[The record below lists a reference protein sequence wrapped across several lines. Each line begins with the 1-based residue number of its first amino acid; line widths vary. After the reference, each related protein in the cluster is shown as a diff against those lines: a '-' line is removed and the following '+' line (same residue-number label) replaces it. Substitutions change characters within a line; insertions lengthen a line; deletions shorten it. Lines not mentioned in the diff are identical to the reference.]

1 MKRRTFRAGGKNY
14 KKKKAKYKK
23 KRGKHLKPFMSKP
36 RKGKPIKKKFG
47 ITIRRRKRPSVII
60 SQPRK
65 RRYTINVGRRRPH
78 VQSISYSDRSVFSS
92 GTGMKPKYMRKAMV
106 KEQVDDR
113 YKGAFMLQDNDRVML
128 GRYPN

>member
-1 MKRRTFRAGGKNY
+1 MKRKTFRAGGKNY

-23 KRGKHLKPFMSKP
+23 KKGKHLKPFMSKA

-47 ITIRRRKRPSVII
+47 ITIRRKRPSVII

-65 RRYTINVGRRRPH
+65 RRYTINVARKRPH

-106 KEQVDDR
+106 QHREDDK
-113 YKGAFMLQDNDRVML
+113 YKGAFMLQDNDKVML

>member
-1 MKRRTFRAGGKNY
+1 MNFDEALEHIRTT
-14 KKKKAKYKK
+14 
-23 KRGKHLKPFMSKP
+23 
-36 RKGKPIKKKFG
+36 GKPGSYRSFLNGIKKKFG
-47 ITIRRRKRPSVII
+47 ITIRRRKRPTVII

-78 VQSISYSDRSVFSS
+78 IKSISYSDRSVFSS

-106 KEQVDDR
+106 QHREDDK